1 MEAEVK
7 TRRRCIKTSATRL
20 RTYLESPQ
28 AEQATKFELVEHS
41 DSNDQN
47 VIAAHAEERARFE
60 EAYFQLMASYE
71 QRINQFESAGYSPIG
86 Q

>member
-28 AEQATKFELVEHS
+28 AEQATKFELVERKKKLT
-41 DSNDQN
+41 DLFRQ
-47 VIAAHAEERARFE
+47 
-60 EAYFQLMASYE
+60 
-71 QRINQFESAGYSPIG
+71 
-86 Q
+86 